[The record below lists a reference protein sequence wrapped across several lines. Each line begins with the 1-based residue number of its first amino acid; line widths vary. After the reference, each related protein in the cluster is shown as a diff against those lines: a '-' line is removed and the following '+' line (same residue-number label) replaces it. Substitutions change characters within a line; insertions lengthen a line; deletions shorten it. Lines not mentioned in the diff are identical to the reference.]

1 MKTLPVVC
9 KQAMQVDVAASVAVE
24 ESRQG
29 DPGRRVSLLPR
40 MYRLHGARG

>member
-1 MKTLPVVC
+1 M
-9 KQAMQVDVAASVAVE
+9 AASLAE
-24 ESRQG
+24 EENGQG